1 MSGFRFLFRGAN
13 AITDNAGNRWE
24 TAFGSLINRE
34 NFLDGGERI
43 SGVSLRI
50 GLGSRKAPRQGEPG
64 DGPENSEHDG
74 HDERGARRVRFP

>member
-13 AITDNAGNRWE
+13 AITERVERWRK
-24 TAFGSLINRE
+24 TAFGSMVICE

-64 DGPENSEHDG
+64 DGPENCEHDCQ
-74 HDERGARRVRFP
+74 DERGARRVRFP